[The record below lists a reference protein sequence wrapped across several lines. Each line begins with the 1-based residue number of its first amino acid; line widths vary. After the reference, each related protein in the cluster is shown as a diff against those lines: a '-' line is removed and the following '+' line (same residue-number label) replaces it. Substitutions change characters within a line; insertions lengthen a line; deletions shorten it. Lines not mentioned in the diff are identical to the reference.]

1 MARARLPV
9 SSLPVVLVS
18 AMAILGGAAAPAL
31 AQSDSAP
38 QTAASAP
45 VRDLPVGDPLRPVVL
60 NALRPT
66 IVADLGQPV
75 MFVVQTLKIQGDW
88 VFVVAR
94 PQRPDGREIDF
105 RRTRHRDRIEEG
117 VFDGPT
123 LYALMQRRD
132 QRWSVVDFAI
142 GPTDVFYAGW
152 PEEFGA
158 PPEMLGLPTP

>member
-60 NALRPT
+60 NALRPS

-75 MFVVQTLKIQGDW
+75 MFVVQTLKAQGDW
-88 VFVVAR
+88 AFVVAR

-105 RRTRHRDRIEEG
+105 RQTRYREALAEG
-117 VFDGPT
+117 VFSGPV

-132 QRWSVVDFAI
+132 QRWTVATFVI
-142 GPTDVFYAGW
+142 GPTDLRYASW
-152 PEEFGA
+152 PEEFDA
-158 PPEMLGLPTP
+158 PRELLGLDAS